1 MLPLFG
7 VDSIKITVEEGKT
20 LRGKVTFFIPFI
32 EVGWNKLEE
41 SSAFTRIIEVEIKNG
56 IGLKAIERMKCVEL
70 THTRLLVNNYQEC
83 YKFYSEV
90 LQFPCTWGDESS
102 NYAQFTV
109 GTTQL
114 AIFEKQQMLEDMGE
128 SLPSLEENT
137 FQSMLIF
144 RVADVDRT
152 YEKLQ
157 SKVGFINEP
166 HDRKDW
172 GIRVAHFKDPEGN
185 VIEINHNL

>member
-1 MLPLFG
+1 MSL
-7 VDSIKITVEEGKT
+7 I
-20 LRGKVTFFIPFI
+20 
-32 EVGWNKLEE
+32 
-41 SSAFTRIIEVEIKNG
+41 
-56 IGLKAIERMKCVEL
+56 AIERMKCVEL
-70 THTRLLVNNYQEC
+70 THTRLLVSNYKEC
-83 YKFYSEV
+83 YEFYSSV

-114 AIFEKQQMLEDMGE
+114 AIFEKQQMLEDIGE
-128 SLPSLEENT
+128 SFPSLEENM

-144 RVADVDRT
+144 RVANVDRK
-152 YEKLQ
+152 YEDLK
-157 SKVGFINEP
+157 SKVHFINEP

-185 VIEINHNL
+185 VIEINHSI